1 MNQNTDTILAVI
13 TVNKDKVSGGA
24 PIFFARNEE
33 ELVSTSN
40 NLSRILDATVHELES
55 GTYILVKHG

>member
-1 MNQNTDTILAVI
+1 MNQNTDSILAVV

-24 PIFFARNEE
+24 PIFFARNED
-33 ELVSTSN
+33 ELVSISV
-40 NLSRILDATVHELES
+40 NLSRILDSTVHELEG